1 MDLLRQVVT
10 GFIISSLFCLFPDW
24 AQATGRIVVLKVSGP
39 ITPAVADYL
48 SQEIQTANTERE
60 ALVVIE
66 MDTPGG
72 LDASMRVIIK
82 AIQNSD
88 VPVATYVYPS
98 GSRAASAGT
107 FIAIASH
114 IAAMA
119 PGTNIGAA
127 HPVNMLGGGGGSG
140 DGPQKAMEEKI
151 TNDAAAYIRSLAEM
165 RGRNAY
171 WAELAVRKSVS
182 ISAEEA
188 RKLAVIDLVA
198 ADLDALILAADGRE
212 VRLNTKTATLKTRDR
227 EIVVREM
234 SKRQRVLDI
243 ISDPNV
249 AYVLLMLGLVGLY
262 FELSNPGLI
271 LPGVIGGI
279 SLVLALYAMHTLP
292 INYAGLL
299 LIFLGLVMFVAELS
313 VASYGL
319 LSVGGIVALLLGSLM
334 LIDSPDPAMQ
344 ISRRILY
351 PMTAFA
357 AFIAAAAIYLAA
369 RTRALRPVSGAEGLV
384 GARGVVKADLDPVG
398 SVLVHGETWTAEGG
412 GAIKA
417 GETVV
422 VQSVDGLKVK
432 VGKIEKE

>member
-1 MDLLRQVVT
+1 MDLLRQVVP
-10 GFIISSLFCLFPDW
+10 GFMFLCLFCTFPVR
-24 AQATGRIVVLKVSGP
+24 AQATDRIVVLKVSGP
-39 ITPAVADYL
+39 INPVVADYL
-48 SQEIQTANTERE
+48 GQEIQNAHKEHE

-72 LDASMRVIIK
+72 LDISMRSIIK
-82 AIQNSD
+82 EIQNSD

-127 HPVNMLGGGGGSG
+127 HPVNMLGGGG
-140 DGPQKAMEEKI
+140 DGQQKAMEEKVA
-151 TNDAAAYIRSLAEM
+151 NDAAAYIRSLAEM

-182 ISAEEA
+182 VSAEEA

-198 ADLDALILAADGRE
+198 ADLDALILAVDGRE
-212 VRLNTKTATLKTRDR
+212 VLLNTKTETLKTKGR

-234 SKRQRVLDI
+234 NKRQRILDI

-299 LIFLGLVMFVAELS
+299 LILLGIVMFIAEIN

-319 LSVGGIVALLLGSLM
+319 LSIGGIASLLLGSLM
-334 LIDSPDPAMQ
+334 LFDSEDPTMQ
-344 ISRRILY
+344 ISRKVLY
-351 PMTAFA
+351 PMVAFA
-357 AFIAAAAIYLAA
+357 ALIAVSVVYLAA
-369 RTRALRPVSGAEGLV
+369 RSRALRPVSGAEGLI
-384 GARGVVKADLDPVG
+384 GSRGVVKVDLDPVG

-412 GAIKA
+412 DGAIKA

-422 VQSVDGLKVK
+422 VRSVEGLKVK
-432 VGKIEKE
+432 VRKIEKE